1 LKPGEEAFQVRSE
14 ADGQRVLDRF
24 NGFHDGFIRRID
36 IVSRDRFEEIGV
48 QSADGVYDVTIEFA
62 HYNYPDGDEPFH
74 PVDQII
80 EAKFSSVEDVYV
92 DLAREYLGNSI
103 TALYIEAGHRCRS
116 LLPDA
121 EDCLGL
127 HWGRHRYVEDE
138 RRFDYRKVRLFTFSD
153 AVFREC

>member
-1 LKPGEEAFQVRSE
+1 MQSDGEVFQVRSE
-14 ADGQRVLDRF
+14 ADGLRILDRF

-80 EAKFSSVEDVYV
+80 EAKFRGVEDVYV

-103 TALYIEAGHRCRS
+103 TALYIEAGHRRRN

-127 HWGRHRYVEDE
+127 H
-138 RRFDYRKVRLFTFSD
+138 
-153 AVFREC
+153 

>member
-1 LKPGEEAFQVRSE
+1 MKSGKEAFQVRSE
-14 ADGQRVLDRF
+14 ADGRHILDRF

-48 QSADGVYDVTIEFA
+48 QSADGVYDVRIEFA

-80 EAKFSSVEDVYV
+80 EAKFSDVQDVYV
-92 DLAREYLGNSI
+92 DLAREYLGSSI
-103 TALYIEAGHRCRS
+103 TALYIETDHRRRN

-127 HWGRHRYVEDE
+127 HWGRQRYVEDE

-153 AVFREC
+153 AVFRER